1 MYYLIKNIE
10 FIDIRNEFLDH
21 LNKDIED
28 IKAPK
33 NVFVFTDKSTKL

>member
-28 IKAPK
+28 IKTQ
-33 NVFVFTDKSTKL
+33 NFVFDKSTKL